1 MVRLSRTTETME
13 EKINNQKN
21 LKEIRKQLRN
31 NLTPAEAELWKHL
44 QNSKL
49 EGRKFRRQH
58 SIGNYILDFYCPQEK
73 LGIELDGKG
82 HYSDNGFEADEAR
95 TEYLNS
101 LNIKIIRFENKE
113 VFEQLEGVL
122 EEIRRNFTTPN
133 PS

>member
-1 MVRLSRTTETME
+1 MADT
-13 EKINNQKN
+13 IHNNKY
-21 LKEIRKQLRN
+21 LKDLRRQNRK

-44 QNSKL
+44 QGSKL
-49 EGRKFRRQH
+49 DGRKFRRQH

-73 LGIELDGKG
+73 LGIELDGKV
-82 HYSDNGFEADEAR
+82 HFTDNAFEADTVR

-101 LNIKIIRFENKE
+101 LNIKVIRFENKE

-122 EEIRRNFTTPN
+122 EEIRQNFTTPD

>member
-1 MVRLSRTTETME
+1 MQER
-13 EKINNQKN
+13 IHYQQN
-21 LKEIRKQLRN
+21 LKDLRKQNRR

-44 QNSKL
+44 QGSKL

-58 SIGNYILDFYCPQEK
+58 SVGGYILDFYCPVEK
-73 LGIELDGKG
+73 LAIELDRWDHFK
-82 HYSDNGFEADEAR
+82 DNGFARDMAR

-101 LNIKIIRFENKE
+101 LDIKVIRFESKE

-122 EEIRRNFTTPN
+122 AETTAQFTTLN